1 MPIVYSN
8 AKTRFLAATSIFA
21 LLASTAYAAPAV
33 DAADKASDQKASQ
46 AADAAA
52 PATDAAKAGA
62 DEDLSKSRA
71 IEEILVY
78 GSGMAIDLAPIKSAL
93 GATQPVSIVTREY
106 IEEAIPQTADFSP
119 IAQIA
124 PSVSGTN
131 KNGPGFAESKTVLRG
146 FQDGEY
152 NMTFDGI
159 PFGDTNNPTHHS
171 TSFFPGSTIGAMA
184 VDRGPGN
191 AGQLGQANFG
201 GSINMFSLD
210 LGDTM
215 SASQSATLGSFHSY
229 NLVTTLRSGA
239 IDSLGGAKMLV
250 NLQELNSDGYLT
262 HSSNK
267 AENQTLKIQ
276 LPMGDNVKLTV
287 FGSHNTIRYFQ
298 TDSDGAT
305 LNQIAQFGKNFALSD
320 DPKSATY
327 FGYNVTHKET
337 DFEYIRLQANL
348 NEDIYL
354 DNTAYTYFYQN
365 DTLSALQANYV
376 GSAALGT
383 KAGPARNKN
392 VPGYSKNNEYR
403 VWGNIFRL
411 GKSFSFG
418 ELRAGIWYE
427 RASTKRYRFDYDF
440 TLAPP
445 LTTPTAQLVR
455 DNREKTAPLN
465 INYLQHSGWNNYQPF
480 IDFEFKPVE
489 GLTITPGFKYVS
501 FERFTNAVVQQTSR
515 VPFNGSGTFTKALE
529 FATVNYRIQE
539 EWSVYAQ
546 FAKGFL
552 VPDLNVFYQ
561 PKPNVLALKPQ
572 TSTNYQVGTV
582 YNADKFTF
590 DGDLYYINFNDKTS
604 STVVNGET
612 VFSNLGGAVYKGVE
626 AQGTYAFQEGFAVFA
641 NASLNSA
648 KTKDTQKQIA
658 KAPQWTAAA
667 GVILKY
673 GDAGASLVE
682 KIVGTQ
688 WSIAGEPAAYK
699 VSPYDTTDLT
709 LTYTFPH
716 LRLIGGVYNLFNNT
730 KITAL
735 SSQGAT
741 PAFDQYYFQGGRAF
755 QLTAKVSF

>member
-1 MPIVYSN
+1 MLFVRSS
-8 AKTRFLAATSIFA
+8 KTCFLAATSLAA
-21 LLASTAYAAPAV
+21 LIAGHAH
-33 DAADKASDQKASQ
+33 AADTAQTA
-46 AADAAA
+46 AADQAKPQSAAA
-52 PATDAAKAGA
+52 TADKSDAGDA
-62 DEDLSKSRA
+62 DLSNSRA

-78 GSGMAIDLAPIKSAL
+78 GSGMAIDLAPIKSSLA
-93 GATQPVSIVTREY
+93 ATQPVSIVTREY
-106 IEEAIPQTADFSP
+106 IEEAIPQTGDFSP

-201 GSINMFSLD
+201 GSINMFSLSM
-210 LGDTM
+210 GDTF
-215 SASQSATLGSFHSY
+215 SVSQSATIGSFEST
-229 NLVTTLRSGA
+229 NFVTTLRSGA
-239 IDSLGGAKMLV
+239 MDEVGGAKVLV
-250 NLQELNSDGYLT
+250 NLQELNTDGYLT
-262 HSSNK
+262 HSYNK
-267 AENQTLKIQ
+267 AENQNLKIV
-276 LPMGDNVKLTV
+276 LPIGDNVKVTL
-287 FGSHNTIRYFQ
+287 FGAHNTIRYFQ

-305 LNQIAQFGKNFALSD
+305 LNQVAQFGKNFGLSD
-320 DPKSATY
+320 NPASATY

-337 DFEYIRLQANL
+337 DFEYIRVQADL
-348 NEDIYL
+348 TEEIYI
-354 DNTAYTYFYQN
+354 DNSAYTYFYQN
-365 DTLSALQANYV
+365 DTLSALQANYI

-383 KAGPARNKN
+383 KAGAAGNRN

-403 VWGNIFRL
+403 VWGNIFRA
-411 GKSFSFG
+411 GKKFSFG

-440 TLAPP
+440 TLSPP
-445 LTTPTAQLVR
+445 LTTPTAQLVK

-465 INYLQHSGWNNYQPF
+465 INYLQHSGWHNYQPF
-480 IDFEFKPVE
+480 VDFEFQPVE
-489 GLTITPGFKYVS
+489 GLTVTPGFKYVS
-501 FERFTNAVVQQTSR
+501 FERFTNAAVQQTSR
-515 VPFNGSGTFTKALE
+515 VPFNGTGTFTKPLE
-529 FATVNYRIQE
+529 FLTVNYRVRE
-539 EWSVYAQ
+539 DWSVYAQ

-582 YNADKFTF
+582 FNADKFTF
-590 DGDLYYINFNDKTS
+590 DGDLYYIDFNDKTS
-604 STVVNGET
+604 SSVVNGET
-612 VFSNLGGAVYKGVE
+612 VFSNLGGAVYKGIE
-626 AQGTYAFQEGFAVFA
+626 AQGTYAFQEGIAVFA

-658 KAPQWTAAA
+658 KAPQWTAA
-667 GVILKY
+667 GGLILKY
-673 GDAGASLVE
+673 GQAGASLIE

-699 VSPYDTTDLT
+699 VSPYNTTDLT
-709 LTYTFPH
+709 ITYDFPH
-716 LRLIGGVYNLFNNT
+716 VRLIGGVYNLFNNT
-730 KITAL
+730 NITAL
-735 SSQGAT
+735 SSQGST

-755 QLTAKVSF
+755 QLTAKVTF

>member
-1 MPIVYSN
+1 MPFAAFT
-8 AKTRFLAATSIFA
+8 AKTRFLAATSCVA
-21 LLASTAYAAPAV
+21 LLTGVAGQSFAAEAGSVQTADA
-33 DAADKASDQKASQ
+33 DAAQTAATPAP
-46 AADAAA
+46 AADAGDTA
-52 PATDAAKAGA
+52 
-62 DEDLSKSRA
+62 LSNSRA

-78 GSGMAIDLAPIKSAL
+78 GSGMAIDLAPIKSSL
-93 GATQPVSIVTREY
+93 GATQPVSIVTRAY

-152 NMTFDGI
+152 NMTYDGI

-210 LGDTM
+210 MGDEA
-215 SASQSATLGSFHSY
+215 SASQSATVASFDSY

-239 IDSLGGAKMLV
+239 MDSVGGVKVLV
-250 NLQELNSDGYLT
+250 NLQELNTDGYLT
-262 HSSNK
+262 HSYNK
-267 AENQTLKIQ
+267 AQNQTLKIQ
-276 LPMGDNVKLTV
+276 IPVSDNVKVTL

-298 TDSDGAT
+298 TDTDGIT
-305 LNQIAQFGKNFALSD
+305 LNQAAQFGKNFALSD
-320 DPKSATY
+320 DPRSATY

-337 DFEYIRLQANL
+337 DFEYIRIQADL
-348 NEDIYL
+348 TDDVYV
-354 DNTAYTYFYQN
+354 DNTSYTYFYQN
-365 DTLSALQANYV
+365 DTLSALQANYA
-376 GSAALGT
+376 GQTALGT
-383 KAGPARNKN
+383 RAGPAGNRN

-403 VWGNIFRL
+403 VWGNILRG
-411 GKSFSFG
+411 GKKFAFG

-440 TLAPP
+440 TQAPP
-445 LTTPTAQLVR
+445 LTTPTAQLVK
-455 DNREKTAPLN
+455 DNRERTAPLN
-465 INYLQHSGWNNYQPF
+465 INYLQHSGWNNVQPF
-480 IDFEFKPVE
+480 VDFQFEPVD
-489 GLTITPGFKYVS
+489 GLTVTPGFKYVS

-515 VPFNGSGTFTKALE
+515 VPFNGSGTFTKPLE
-529 FATVNYRIQE
+529 FVTANYRVRE
-539 EWSVYAQ
+539 DWSVYAQ

-561 PKPNVLALKPQ
+561 PNPNTRALKPQ

-582 YNADKFTF
+582 FNADKFTF
-590 DGDLYYINFNDKTS
+590 DGDVYYIDFNDKTS

-612 VFSNLGGAVYKGVE
+612 VFTNLGGAIYKGVE
-626 AQGTYAFQEGFAVFA
+626 AQGTYAFQEGIAVFA
-641 NASLNSA
+641 NGSVNSA
-648 KTKDTQKQIA
+648 KTKDTHKTIA
-658 KAPQWTAAA
+658 KAPLWTAAA

-673 GDAGASLVE
+673 GSAGASLVD
-682 KIVGTQ
+682 KIVGPQ

-699 VSPYDTTDLT
+699 MSSYNTTDLT
-709 LTYTFPH
+709 VTYDFPH
-716 LRLIGGVYNLFNNT
+716 VRLIGGVYNLFNST
-730 KITAL
+730 KITSLNA
-735 SSQGAT
+735 QGGT
-741 PAFDQYYFQGGRAF
+741 PAFDQYYFQGGRSF
-755 QLTAKVSF
+755 QLTAKVTF